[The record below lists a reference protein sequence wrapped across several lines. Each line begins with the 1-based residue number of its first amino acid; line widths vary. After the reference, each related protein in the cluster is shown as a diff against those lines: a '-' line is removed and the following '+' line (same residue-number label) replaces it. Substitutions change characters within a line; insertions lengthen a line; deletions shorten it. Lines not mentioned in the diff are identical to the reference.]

1 MKNSRFFI
9 ALRKTFPFVR
19 PYLFE
24 NFLSIF
30 FSLLALLSNL
40 IIPYLI
46 KILLDDILIQGH
58 WEKMTWFSIAGIGTV
73 VFSNLTRYMAGYFYV
88 NFAESIVIDA
98 RTNLYNHLVFH
109 DLSFFQKYQLG
120 DLVNRF
126 QDDTAGMHGLFSYVL
141 TTIFINVMTI
151 LGTVIIMLN
160 MNVPL
165 TVIVVISL
173 PLYLTVNNLFNG
185 QVRKNVLLRRKEQ
198 GVLLNFIFD
207 TLSKIILLKNYVY
220 ESRSVQQIREISNNL
235 KKFVVKNEM
244 FTYLA
249 SATTNLTTQIV
260 SISLLILGAT
270 FVHKGM
276 LTAGGLVA
284 FYSYINNLFSPI
296 IAISNQIIGMNHVIV
311 GAERYFELVE
321 DDTNRTIVSGDIP
334 ITDVCGEIEFTGV
347 NFGYSG
353 DIVLQDITF
362 RVKPKEKVAILGRS
376 GIGKTTFAMLLKR
389 FYNPDQGEIRLDGTT
404 ISAFNLHQLRSTI
417 GYLPQEPMILE
428 GSIKKNLAV
437 GKENV
442 TTEECWEVLDTVD
455 LLELV
460 EQLPDGLETVL
471 GNNGAQL
478 SGGQKQRLSLARL
491 ILQNPPI
498 LVFDELFSHLDSQT
512 EQIIWENLKS
522 WLQDKTVIF
531 ITHQLWEPEY
541 FDRLVVFNK
550 GIEAEGHYSE
560 LRNHYLLKDLI
571 AQSHEEEKIG

>member
-1 MKNSRFFI
+1 MKNSRFFTC
-9 ALRKTFPFVR
+9 LQKTFPFVK
-19 PYLFE
+19 PHLFE
-24 NFLSIF
+24 NFLAVF
-30 FSLLALLSNL
+30 FSLITLLSNL

-58 WEKMTWFSIAGIGTV
+58 WEKMKLFSLAGIGAV
-73 VFSNLTRYMAGYFYV
+73 VLSNLSRYLTGYFYV
-88 NFAESIVIDA
+88 NFAENIVIDA
-98 RTNLYNHLVFH
+98 RTNLYSHLVFH
-109 DLSFFQKYQLG
+109 DLDFFKKYQLG

-126 QDDTAGMHGLFSYVL
+126 QDDTAGIHGLFSYVL
-141 TTIFINVMTI
+141 TTIFINAMTI
-151 LGTVIIMLN
+151 LCTVIIMLK
-160 MNVPL
+160 MNVSL
-165 TVIVVISL
+165 TMIVL
-173 PLYLTVNNLFNG
+173 LAMPLYLVITNIFNG
-185 QVRKNVLLRRKEQ
+185 RVRKNVLLRRKEL

-207 TLSKIILLKNYVY
+207 TLSKVVLLKNYVY
-220 ESRSVQQIREISNNL
+220 ENRAVQQIRDISNNL

-260 SISLLILGAT
+260 SILLLIIGAS
-270 FVHKGM
+270 FVHKGL

-296 IAISNQIIGMNHVIV
+296 IAISNQIIGMNQVIV
-311 GAERYFELVE
+311 GTERYFELIE
-321 DDTNRTIVSGDIP
+321 DDSHRTITSGDTP
-334 ITDVCGEIEFTGV
+334 ITDACGEIEFTGV

-353 DIVLQDITF
+353 EMVLQDICL

-389 FYNPDQGEIRLDGTT
+389 FYSPDRGEIRLDGKGITE
-404 ISAFNLHQLRSTI
+404 FDLFQLRSTI

-428 GSIKKNLAV
+428 GSIRKNLAV
-437 GKENV
+437 GKEDV
-442 TTEECWEVLDTVD
+442 TTEECLAVLAMVD
-455 LLELV
+455 LRELI

-498 LVFDELFSHLDSQT
+498 LVFDELFSHLDLKT
-512 EQIIWENLKS
+512 EQIIWENLKGYI
-522 WLQDKTVIF
+522 QDKTVIF

-541 FDRLVVFNK
+541 FDRLVFFNK
-550 GIEAEGHYSE
+550 GIEAEGHYTE
-560 LRNHYLLKDLI
+560 LRNHYLIKDLL
-571 AQSHEEEKIG
+571 APDLDAVNVS